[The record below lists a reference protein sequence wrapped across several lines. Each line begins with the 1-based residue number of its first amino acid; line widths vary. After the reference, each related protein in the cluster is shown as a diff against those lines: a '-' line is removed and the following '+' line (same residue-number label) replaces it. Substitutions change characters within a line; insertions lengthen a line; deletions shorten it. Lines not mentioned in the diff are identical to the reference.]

1 MERTGTS
8 RSCPSGP
15 VHKVREPG
23 AYKEAERQRAGRLSR
38 IVPAHATVP
47 TGTGGMNWTCFNT
60 HGDSPERAFEALT
73 GCLFERWCQEEYG
86 DQLEQVAFV
95 NGAGGDGGVEA
106 YVTLRGGAM
115 VGLQAK
121 YFREPLDAN
130 RLDQVRKSFNTAVQV
145 RPQLIRYIIALPR
158 DLGDKKADKRVRT
171 TERQRWD
178 DFVTDQGKGHPGLGI
193 ELWDES
199 RLTQLLAAP
208 RNEGL
213 TRYWFDRTVINLENL
228 RLTFDR
234 QKSGWLSRR
243 YFPDLHQ
250 MGEIEKD
257 AAVRL
262 EGPAVVPEMQ
272 REVQNLLGLLGRA
285 RGEVE
290 RLLTRPELRPRENME
305 DRLRDALASLDAALI
320 QTEALQ
326 HAIQPGNAFPLPPRE
341 YESVPLTA
349 AWELLEELKSQ
360 KPKGIGLS
368 PTEEVERSLDCLWTH
383 WNQRQT
389 VSGNLDRFGRHP
401 MYVAEAGAGKTHALA
416 RLVEAQLQKGA
427 PALLIRALDL
437 KPREGW
443 ESVLR
448 KAADEP
454 AWTLPQILD
463 ALEASAAQV
472 DVRRAAQMQ
481 PAKVQARTRVLI
493 AVDGL
498 DETPRSTDWA
508 DRLGE
513 LNPLIRRFP
522 RILFAFSLR
531 PSLSAR
537 LPDTDSINRVWLQ
550 GSDPDV
556 PEVFAVYCRASGIE
570 APPALRWALRTPLA
584 VRLFAELYKGQSL
597 ARLSLDEVSLVSLM
611 HKKLN
616 YVEQAIREL
625 DPDGWPDFLSP
636 VRHSLRALAR
646 ECLRQGRPLFT
657 EEALQAAASHL
668 RPVGMFS
675 PEKLLRILEQCRDR
689 GLLLV
694 QSESFDG
701 SPDDEWSW
709 EPAYQVLMDYLLAE
723 EACQLALEALEAA
736 NMPDYLQQRFEAQV
750 MTVSLLEAERHRF
763 YDSKLWESS
772 LSPDQ
777 RERLQLFAIPMLPRE
792 RALEYRDFVA
802 KIFTRSMPSCR
813 QVLDTVVVPG
823 LRVPGW
829 PFGAQ
834 FVHEML
840 LPFRVADRDLFWSGP
855 RYLPDNH
862 GGVWEGFGI
871 NILEKLEIAEDDP
884 WDAAPLLLAWATT
897 TVDNRN
903 RRRIRMEL
911 AQWGSKQPEGLL
923 LLLATATE
931 TNDPQMKEDLLSAAY
946 GAACLTRPST
956 AWKPLCEWVIDRF
969 FVPGAPLR
977 TNNVVVRHTAK
988 GLVERAVACGVQ
1000 LEPQRLDALRQSL
1013 VRDQELLSIDLEAVQ
1028 HIEDHG
1034 GHHGARPATDDLAW
1048 YVVPSA
1054 IDPFFDRM
1062 KRTWTEDQEPSNNT
1076 PTLEDVSG
1084 FVLWPFVAGEL
1095 RKGAKPAAR
1104 KAAEAVL
1111 EEQLRIQVEV
1121 IARQSEDQRMIEE
1134 LIALMEATIPGP
1146 DSEQTPDETA
1156 AAPTQEHA
1164 GAAMAMYKS
1173 PELPSAAKAL
1183 LALYA
1188 DAYGLEALTERQLA
1202 FGYVTAYARS
1212 LGWDYERFLGD
1223 PRGGEP
1229 GEVLGPDVAILRQHH
1244 PASHGSR
1251 SSVMTF
1257 AEKYVWL
1264 AVHDLTGYLADRLA
1278 VRVDDN
1284 VIDPPVEPS
1293 LLAEATNPATDVALA
1308 MSAPTWEGFFPP
1320 QLIPCIPLRGSTQVE
1335 CANEWAEKAPLPEM
1349 DPLLFPETSL
1359 LPSWAQEHEWIVL
1372 NAFVHLRE
1380 SHSQAKVELWVSCAL
1395 FAQELSSVLAEDAE
1409 SKAFFEELT
1418 RLEARIERATS
1429 YVDVHEALWAPWLR
1443 DSYGFWRHKTLDE
1456 QGHPV
1461 FLDLRAATCS
1471 LYWDSSEGETEI
1483 KIPAEP
1489 LRRALRLV
1497 DLQSGRYIDSGGE
1510 TLAFSHKSSTEGW
1523 WTPPFSQTLL
1533 VRRDAFEAALQDAG
1547 LAPCWAV
1554 RLYREPSVP
1563 LLQEGWT
1570 RTRFD
1575 WSTLSLFVDGA
1586 LRTFELNRSVET
1598 FTPEPRTRP
1607 SQAPPP

>member
-1 MERTGTS
+1 M
-8 RSCPSGP
+8 
-15 VHKVREPG
+15 
-23 AYKEAERQRAGRLSR
+23 
-38 IVPAHATVP
+38 I
-47 TGTGGMNWTCFNT
+47 WTRFNT
-60 HGDSPERAFEALT
+60 HGDSPERAFETLT

-86 DQLEQVAFV
+86 DQLEQVTFV

-106 YVTLRGGAM
+106 YATLRSGAM

-121 YFREPLDAN
+121 WFREPLDAN
-130 RLDQVRKSFNTAVQV
+130 RLDQVRRSFHTAVQV
-145 RPQLIRYIIALPR
+145 RPQLIRYIVALPR
-158 DLGDKKADKRVRT
+158 DLGDKKADKRVST

-178 DFVTDQGKGHPGLGI
+178 DFVTNQVKGYPGLSI

-199 RLTQLLAAP
+199 RLTQLLATP
-208 RNEGL
+208 RNEGV
-213 TRYWFDRTVINLENL
+213 TRYWFDRTVINFENL
-228 RLTFDR
+228 RLAFER
-234 QKSGWLSRR
+234 QKNGWLRRR

-250 MGEIEKD
+250 MGEIEED

-262 EGPAVVPEMQ
+262 EGPAAVPEWQ
-272 REVQNLLGLLGRA
+272 SEVQTLLGLLGHA

-290 RLLTRPELRPRENME
+290 RLLIRPDLRPREDME
-305 DRLRDALASLDAALI
+305 DRLQATLVALDAALI

-326 HAIQPGNAFPLPPRE
+326 HAIQPGNAFPLPPYE
-341 YESVPLTA
+341 HESVPLTV

-360 KPKGIGLS
+360 KPKGIRLS
-368 PTEEVERSLDCLWTH
+368 PTEEVERGLDRLRTH
-383 WNQRQT
+383 WHERQAVPGTLNQ
-389 VSGNLDRFGRHP
+389 FGLHP

-427 PALLIRALDL
+427 PAILMRALDL

-443 ESVLR
+443 EPILR
-448 KAADEP
+448 KAVDEP

-463 ALEASAAQV
+463 ALEASAAQA

-498 DETPRSTDWA
+498 DETSRSIDWA
-508 DRLGE
+508 DLLGE
-513 LNPLIRRFP
+513 LNSLIRRFP

-531 PSLSAR
+531 PSLAAR
-537 LPDTDSINRVWLQ
+537 LPDTDSIDRIWLQ

-556 PEVFAVYCRASGIE
+556 PEVFAVYCQASGIE

-584 VRLFAELYKGQSL
+584 VRLFAELYKGQSFV
-597 ARLSLDEVSLVSLM
+597 RLSLDEVSLVSLM
-611 HKKLN
+611 NKKLA
-616 YVEQAIREL
+616 YVEQTVREL
-625 DPDGWPDFLSP
+625 DHKGWSEVLSP

-646 ECLRQGRPLFT
+646 ECLRQGRPLST
-657 EEALQAAASHL
+657 QEALRTAESRL
-668 RPVGMFS
+668 RPVGVFS
-675 PEKLLRILEQCRDR
+675 LERLLWILEQCRDR

-694 QSESFDG
+694 RSESSDDFL
-701 SPDDEWSW
+701 DDEWSW

-723 EACQLALEALEAA
+723 EACQLALQDLEAP

-750 MTVSLLEAERHRF
+750 MTVSLLEAKGHRF
-763 YDSKLWESS
+763 FESKLWENS
-772 LSPDQ
+772 LPPDQ
-777 RERLQLFAIPMLPRE
+777 RENLQLSAILMLPRE

-802 KIFTRSMPSCR
+802 KIFTRSMPSCHH
-813 QVLDTVVVPG
+813 VLDTVVVPG

-855 RYLPDNH
+855 HYLPHNH

-871 NILEKLEIAEDDP
+871 RVLEELGSAEDDP

-911 AQWGSKQPEGLL
+911 AQWGRKQPEGLL
-923 LLLATATE
+923 QLLAMATE

-946 GAACLTRPST
+946 GAACLTRPDT
-956 AWKPLCEWVIDRF
+956 DWKPLCEWIIDHF

-977 TNNVVVRHTAK
+977 TNNVVIRHTAK

-1000 LEPQRLDALRQSL
+1000 LEPQRLGVLRQPL
-1013 VRDQELLSIDLEAVQ
+1013 VPDQELLAIDLEASQ
-1028 HIEDHG
+1028 HVKEHG
-1034 GHHGARPATDDLAW
+1034 GRDGAPPATDDLAW
-1048 YVVPSA
+1048 YVVPNA

-1062 KRTWTEDQEPSNNT
+1062 KRHWMDDQESSNDP

-1084 FVLWPFVAGEL
+1084 FVLSPFVAGEL
-1095 RKGAKPAAR
+1095 RKGAEPAAR
-1104 KAAEAVL
+1104 KAAEEVL
-1111 EEQLRIQVEV
+1111 EQSRIVFEV
-1121 IARQSEDQRMIEE
+1121 IERDREAQRKRIEE
-1134 LIALMEATIPGP
+1134 VVALMEASISGP

-1156 AAPTQEHA
+1156 TLPTQAEA
-1164 GAAMAMYKS
+1164 GPVHED
-1173 PELPSAAKAL
+1173 PELPSSAKAL
-1183 LALYA
+1183 LALHA
-1188 DAYGLEALTERQLA
+1188 DACGLEALTERQLA
-1202 FGYVTAYARS
+1202 FGYVSAYARS

-1229 GEVLGPDVAILRQHH
+1229 GEVLGPDIAILREHH

-1251 SSVMTF
+1251 STVMTF

-1264 AVHDLTGYLADRLA
+1264 AVHDLIGYLADRLA
-1278 VRVDDN
+1278 VRVDND
-1284 VIDPPVEPS
+1284 VIDSPVEPS
-1293 LLAEATNPATDVALA
+1293 LLAEATNPATDVAFA
-1308 MSAPTWEGFFPP
+1308 TPSPVWEGFFPP
-1320 QLIPCIPLRGSTQVE
+1320 QLIPSIPLSGSTQVE
-1335 CANEWAEKAPLPEM
+1335 CANEWVEKASLPEVG
-1349 DPLLFPETSL
+1349 PLLFPEATL
-1359 LPSWAQEHEWIVL
+1359 LPPWAQKHEWIML
-1372 NAFVHLRE
+1372 DAFVHLQE
-1380 SHSQAKVELWVSCAL
+1380 PHSQAKVVLWVSCAL
-1395 FAQELSSVLAEDAE
+1395 FSQELSSVLAEDVE
-1409 SKAFFEELT
+1409 SKVFSKDLT
-1418 RLEARIERATS
+1418 HLKASIERATS
-1429 YVDVHEALWAPWLR
+1429 YVDPHEALWAPWLR
-1443 DSYGFWRHKTLDE
+1443 DSYGFRRHKTLDK

-1461 FLDLRAATCS
+1461 FLDLRAAICS
-1471 LYWDSSEGETEI
+1471 LYWDSREGETEI

-1497 DLQSGRYIDSGGE
+1497 DLQGGQYIDPCGE
-1510 TLAFSHKSSTEGW
+1510 TLAFFHNSSNEGGW
-1523 WTPPFSQTLL
+1523 RPPFSQTLL
-1533 VRRDAFEAALQDAG
+1533 VRRDAFEAALQEAG

-1554 RLYREPSVP
+1554 RIYREPSVH

-1575 WSTLSLFVDGA
+1575 WSSLSLFVDGA
-1586 LRTFELNRSVET
+1586 LRTFELNKSVDT
-1598 FTPEPRTRP
+1598 LTPEPRTRP
-1607 SQAPPP
+1607 SQAPSP

>member
-1 MERTGTS
+1 
-8 RSCPSGP
+8 
-15 VHKVREPG
+15 
-23 AYKEAERQRAGRLSR
+23 
-38 IVPAHATVP
+38 
-47 TGTGGMNWTCFNT
+47 MNWTRFNT

-86 DQLEQVAFV
+86 DQLEQVTFV

-106 YVTLRGGAM
+106 YATLRGDAM

-121 YFREPLDAN
+121 WFREPLDAN
-130 RLDQVRKSFNTAVQV
+130 RLDQVRKSFHTAVQV
-145 RPQLIRYIIALPR
+145 RPKLNRYIVALPR

-178 DFVTDQGKGHPGLGI
+178 GFVTDQGKGRPGLGI

-199 RLTQLLAAP
+199 RLIQLLAAP

-213 TRYWFDRTVINLENL
+213 TRYWFDRTVISLEDL
-228 RLTFDR
+228 RLTFER

-250 MGEIEKD
+250 TGEIEED

-262 EGPAVVPEMQ
+262 EGPAAVPEWQ
-272 REVQNLLGLLGRA
+272 SEVQSLLGLLGHA

-290 RLLTRPELRPRENME
+290 RLLTRPDLRPYDDME
-305 DRLRDALASLDAALI
+305 DSLRAALASLDAAQI

-326 HAIQPGNAFPLPPRE
+326 QAIQPGNAFPLPPRE

-349 AWELLEELKSQ
+349 ALELLEELKSQ

-368 PTEEVERSLDCLWTH
+368 PTEEVERSLDRLWTL
-383 WNQRQT
+383 WYKRQA
-389 VSGNLDRFGRHP
+389 VPGILNRFSLHP

-427 PALLIRALDL
+427 PALLMRALDL

-443 ESVLR
+443 ESILR
-448 KAADEP
+448 KAVDEP

-463 ALEASAAQV
+463 ALEASAAQA

-531 PSLSAR
+531 PSLAAR
-537 LPDTDSINRVWLQ
+537 LPDTDSIDRVWLR

-556 PEVFAVYCRASGIE
+556 PEVFAAYCRTSGIE
-570 APPALRWALRTPLA
+570 APPALRWVLRTPLA

-597 ARLSLDEVSLVSLM
+597 ARVSLDEVSLVRLM
-611 HKKLN
+611 YKKLD
-616 YVEQAIREL
+616 YVEQAVREL
-625 DPDGWPDFLSP
+625 DHSGWSEFLSP

-646 ECLRQGRPLFT
+646 ECLRQGRPLST
-657 EEALQAAASHL
+657 QEALRAAESRLPAG
-668 RPVGMFS
+668 VFS
-675 PEKLLRILEQCRDR
+675 PDRLLWVLEQCRDR

-694 QSESFDG
+694 RSFDG
-701 SPDDEWSW
+701 FLDDEWAW

-723 EACQLALEALEAA
+723 EACQLALEDLEEP

-750 MTVSLLEAERHRF
+750 MTVSHLEAKGHRF
-763 YDSKLWESS
+763 FDSKLWENS

-777 RERLQLFAIPMLPRE
+777 RENLQLSTISMLPQE

-813 QVLDTVVVPG
+813 QVVDAVVVPG
-823 LRVPGW
+823 LRVPDW

-855 RYLPDNH
+855 HRLPRNH

-871 NILEKLEIAEDDP
+871 SVLEELEIAEDDP

-897 TVDNRN
+897 TVDNTN

-911 AQWGSKQPEGLL
+911 AQWGRKQPEGLL
-923 LLLATATE
+923 QLLATATG

-946 GAACLTRPST
+946 GAACLSRPDA
-956 AWKPLCEWVIDRF
+956 AWKPLCEWMIDSF
-969 FVPGAPLR
+969 FTPGAPLR
-977 TNNVVVRHTAK
+977 MNNVVVRHTAR
-988 GLVERAVACGVQ
+988 GLIERAVVCGMQ
-1000 LEPQRLDALRQSL
+1000 LEPQRLDALRQPL
-1013 VRDQELLSIDLEAVQ
+1013 VRDQELLPIDLEAVQ
-1028 HIEDHG
+1028 YLEDHG
-1034 GHHGARPATDDLAW
+1034 RYHGAPPATSDLAW
-1048 YVVPSA
+1048 YVVPRA
-1054 IDPFFDRM
+1054 IGPFFSWTTRSWTDEQESSNDR
-1062 KRTWTEDQEPSNNT
+1062 
-1076 PTLEDVSG
+1076 PTLEEVSEYI
-1084 FVLWPFVAGEL
+1084 LRLFVADEV
-1095 RKGAKPAAR
+1095 RKSAEPAAR
-1104 KAAEAVL
+1104 KAAEIVLREQSRIWAEEIARQL
-1111 EEQLRIQVEV
+1111 EEQEGV
-1121 IARQSEDQRMIEE
+1121 EE
-1134 LIALMEATIPGP
+1134 LVALMEAAIPGP
-1146 DSEQTPDETA
+1146 DLEQAPDETEET
-1156 AAPTQEHA
+1156 PTA
-1164 GAAMAMYKS
+1164 IAMDES
-1173 PELPSAAKAL
+1173 PELPRAAKTL
-1183 LALYA
+1183 LALHA
-1188 DAYGLEALTERQLA
+1188 DACGLEALTEYQLA
-1202 FGYVTAYARS
+1202 IGYVSAYARS
-1212 LGWDYERFLGD
+1212 LGWDYGRFLGD
-1223 PRGGEP
+1223 PKGGEP

-1251 SSVMTF
+1251 STVMTF

-1278 VRVDDN
+1278 ARVDNDIIN
-1284 VIDPPVEPS
+1284 PPVEPA

-1308 MSAPTWEGFFPP
+1308 APSLTWEGFFPP
-1320 QLIPCIPLRGSTQVE
+1320 QLIPSILLSGSTQVE

-1349 DPLLFPETSL
+1349 DPLLFPETSF
-1359 LPSWAQEHEWIVL
+1359 LPSWAQKHEWIVL

-1380 SHSQAKVELWVSCAL
+1380 PRSQAKVDLRVSCAL
-1395 FAQELSSVLAEDAE
+1395 FAKELSSVLAEDAE
-1409 SKAFFEELT
+1409 SKAFSEELT
-1418 RLEARIERATS
+1418 HLEARVKRATS
-1429 YVDVHEALWAPWLR
+1429 YVDLHEALWAPWLR
-1443 DSYGFWRHKTLDE
+1443 DSYGLWRHKTLDD
-1456 QGHPV
+1456 QGQPV

-1471 LYWDSSEGETEI
+1471 LFWDSSEGEMEI

-1497 DLQSGRYIDSGGE
+1497 NVQGGKYIGSGGE
-1510 TLAFSHKSSTEGW
+1510 TLAFFHKSSTEGW
-1523 WTPPFSQTLL
+1523 WRPPCSQTLL
-1533 VRRDAFEAALQDAG
+1533 VRRDAFEAALQNAG

-1554 RLYREPSVP
+1554 RLYREPSAP
-1563 LLQEGWT
+1563 LLQKGWT
-1570 RTRFD
+1570 RTQFD
-1575 WSTLSLFVDGA
+1575 WSSLSLFVDGA

-1598 FTPEPRTRP
+1598 FTPEPRTPP

>member
-1 MERTGTS
+1 MD
-8 RSCPSGP
+8 
-15 VHKVREPG
+15 
-23 AYKEAERQRAGRLSR
+23 
-38 IVPAHATVP
+38 
-47 TGTGGMNWTCFNT
+47 WTRFNT

-106 YVTLRGGAM
+106 YATLRGGAM
-115 VGLQAK
+115 IGLQAK
-121 YFREPLDAN
+121 WFREPLDAN
-130 RLDQVRKSFNTAVQV
+130 RLDQVRKSFHTAVQV
-145 RPQLIRYIIALPR
+145 RPQLIRYIVALPR
-158 DLGDKKADKRVRT
+158 NLGDKKADKRVRT

-199 RLTQLLAAP
+199 RLTQLLTAP

-213 TRYWFDRTVINLENL
+213 TRYWFDRTVINFENL
-228 RLTFDR
+228 RLAFER

-250 MGEIEKD
+250 TGEIEED

-262 EGPAVVPEMQ
+262 EGPAAVPEWQ
-272 REVQNLLGLLGRA
+272 SEVQILLGLLGHA

-290 RLLTRPELRPRENME
+290 RLLTRPDLRPREDME
-305 DRLRDALASLDAALI
+305 DRLQAALASLDAALI

-326 HAIQPGNAFPLPPRE
+326 HAIQPGNAFPLPLCE

-368 PTEEVERSLDCLWTH
+368 PTEEVERSLDRLWTH
-383 WNQRQT
+383 WYKRQA
-389 VSGNLDRFGRHP
+389 VPSNLDRFGLHP

-427 PALLIRALDL
+427 PALLMRARDL

-443 ESVLR
+443 EPILR
-448 KAADEP
+448 KAVDEP

-463 ALEASAAQV
+463 ALEASAAQA
-472 DVRRAAQMQ
+472 DVRRATQMQ
-481 PAKVQARTRVLI
+481 PAEVQARTRVLI

-498 DETPRSTDWA
+498 DETPRSKDWA

-531 PSLSAR
+531 PSLAAR
-537 LPDTDSINRVWLQ
+537 LPDTDSIDCVWLQ

-556 PEVFAVYCRASGIE
+556 PEVFAAYCRANGIE

-584 VRLFAELYKGQSL
+584 VRLFAELYKGQNL
-597 ARLSLDEVSLVSLM
+597 ARLSLDEVSLVRLM
-611 HKKLN
+611 YKKLD
-616 YVEQAIREL
+616 YVEQAVREQ
-625 DPDGWPDFLSP
+625 DPDGWSEALFP

-646 ECLRQGRPLFT
+646 ECLRQGRPLVT
-657 EEALQAAASHL
+657 EEALQAAASCL
-668 RPVGMFS
+668 RLAGMFS
-675 PEKLLRILEQCRDR
+675 QDKLLRILVQCRDR

-694 QSESFDG
+694 RSESFDG
-701 SPDDEWSW
+701 FPGDEWTW

-723 EACQLALEALEAA
+723 EACQLALEDLEAP

-750 MTVSLLEAERHRF
+750 MTVSLLEAKGHRF
-763 YDSKLWESS
+763 FESRLWENS
-772 LSPDQ
+772 LPPDQ
-777 RERLQLFAIPMLPRE
+777 RENLQLSTIPMLPRE
-792 RALEYRDFVA
+792 RALEYRDFIA

-813 QVLDTVVVPG
+813 QVLDAVVVPG

-829 PFGAQ
+829 PFGAH

-855 RYLPDNH
+855 HYLPHNH

-871 NILEKLEIAEDDP
+871 SVLEGLEIAEDDP

-897 TVDNRN
+897 TVDNTN

-911 AQWGSKQPEGLL
+911 AQWGRQHPESLL
-923 LLLATATE
+923 RLLATAIE

-946 GAACLTRPST
+946 GAACLTRPDK
-956 AWKPLCEWVIDRF
+956 AWKPLCEWMIDRF

-977 TNNVVVRHTAK
+977 TNNVVVRHTAR
-988 GLVERAVACGVQ
+988 GLVERALACGVQ
-1000 LEPQRLDALRQSL
+1000 LEPQRLDALRQPI
-1013 VRDQELLSIDLEAVQ
+1013 VRDQELLPIDLEAVQ
-1028 HIEDHG
+1028 HAEDHG
-1034 GHHGARPATDDLAW
+1034 GHHGAPPATYDLAW
-1048 YVVPSA
+1048 YVVPRA
-1054 IDPFFDRM
+1054 IDPFFSRM
-1062 KRTWTEDQEPSNNT
+1062 TRRWTGDQESSNDP

-1084 FVLWPFVAGEL
+1084 FVLRPFVAGEL
-1095 RKGAKPAAR
+1095 RRGAEPAAR
-1104 KAAEAVL
+1104 KAAEEAL
-1111 EEQLRIQVEV
+1111 EQSRIVFEV
-1121 IARQSEDQRMIEE
+1121 IERDREAKRERIEE
-1134 LIALMEATIPGP
+1134 VVALMEATVPGP
-1146 DSEQTPDETA
+1146 DMEQTSDETTN
-1156 AAPTQEHA
+1156 APNPEQA
-1164 GAAMAMYKS
+1164 GPAMAMYES

-1183 LALYA
+1183 LVFHANA
-1188 DAYGLEALTERQLA
+1188 CGLEALTERQLA
-1202 FGYVTAYARS
+1202 FGYVSAYARS
-1212 LGWDYERFLGD
+1212 LGWDYKRFLGN

-1229 GEVLGPDVAILRQHH
+1229 GEVLGPDVAILREHH

-1251 SSVMTF
+1251 STVMTF

-1278 VRVDDN
+1278 VRVDNDI
-1284 VIDPPVEPS
+1284 IDPPVEPA

-1308 MSAPTWEGFFPP
+1308 TPTPTWEGFFPP
-1320 QLIPCIPLRGSTQVE
+1320 QLIPSIRLSGPTQVE
-1335 CANEWAEKAPLPEM
+1335 CANGWVEKAPLPEIS
-1349 DPLLFPETSL
+1349 PLLFPETNL
-1359 LPSWAQEHEWIVL
+1359 LPSWAQKNEWTVL
-1372 NAFVHLRE
+1372 NAFVQLLE
-1380 SHSQAKVELWVSCAL
+1380 SQSQAKVDLWVTCVL
-1395 FAQELSSVLAEDAE
+1395 FDQDLSSVIAEDAA
-1409 SKAFFEELT
+1409 SKAFYEELT
-1418 RLEARIERATS
+1418 HLEASVKRATS
-1429 YVDVHEALWAPWLR
+1429 YVDLHEALWAPWLR

-1471 LYWDSSEGETEI
+1471 LYWDSSEGEAEI

-1497 DLQSGRYIDSGGE
+1497 DLQGGQYIDSGGE
-1510 TLAFSHKSSTEGW
+1510 TLAFFHKSSTEGG

-1533 VRRDAFEAALQDAG
+1533 IRRDAFEAALQDAG

-1575 WSTLSLFVDGA
+1575 WSSLSLFIDGE
-1586 LRTFELNRSVET
+1586 LRTFELSRSVET